1 MGVNRCE
8 PMVHEPCEWIVPKER
23 HEFESD
29 PYHPI
34 RDVAVC
40 WFSPPRVFTRGY
52 NMPSRWDSAQTT
64 KQQKKAA
71 NER

>member
-8 PMVHEPCEWIVPKER
+8 PMVHEPCEWIVPKGR

-34 RDVAVC
+34 RDVAVLLVLAITGFHP
-40 WFSPPRVFTRGY
+40 WLQHAVPLGLRP
-52 NMPSRWDSAQTT
+52 NDETT
-64 KQQKKAA
+64 KKAA